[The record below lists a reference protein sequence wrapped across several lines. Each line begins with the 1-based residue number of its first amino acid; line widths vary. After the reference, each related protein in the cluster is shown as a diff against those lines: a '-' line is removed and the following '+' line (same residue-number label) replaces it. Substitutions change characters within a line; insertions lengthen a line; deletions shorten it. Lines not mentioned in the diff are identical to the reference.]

1 MTSKKKKQQQEK
13 NAVVQKDGENATA
26 LLDVKEA
33 SRLCSISAPMLY
45 KLNAAGSM
53 PAPIRIGALMRWR
66 RKEILKWISAGC
78 PMGGKGKTR
87 K

>member
-13 NAVVQKDGENATA
+13 NAVVRKDGENETA

-45 KLNAAGSM
+45 KLNAAGNL
-53 PAPIRIGALMRWR
+53 PAPIKIGKLMRWR
-66 RKEILKWISAGC
+66 RKEILKWINAGC
-78 PMGGKGKTR
+78 PVGSKGKTR

>member
-13 NAVVQKDGENATA
+13 NAVIRKDGENETA

-33 SRLCSISAPMLY
+33 SRLCSISASMLY

-53 PAPIRIGALMRWR
+53 PTPIRIGALMRWR
-66 RKEILKWISAGC
+66 RKDLLKWINAGC
-78 PMGGKGKTR
+78 PMGGKR